1 MTANGAAAS
10 QTPTFLLHT
19 YYKSSCSG
27 RLRIALNLKGI
38 PAKYV
43 YVHVFHGDQ
52 LSEKYKELNPS
63 GTVPVLT
70 HLDEHGNPISFPITQ
85 STAALEYLE
94 EAYPDQRPLMPPQ
107 SKPLER
113 AKVRTLVNI
122 ITNDIQPFANRRV
135 VSWVTDLGSN
145 RVEWNKYFMTRGLE
159 AYDKIA
165 AKTSGKYSVGDEV
178 TLADVCLLPAIYAA
192 EKNEV
197 DLEKMPA
204 IIRIYAALSE
214 LDAVKDA
221 HWSRQKD
228 CPEDMAWL

>member
-1 MTANGAAAS
+1 MDINGTT
-10 QTPTFLLHT
+10 QPPNPQFLLHT

-27 RLRIALNLKGI
+27 RVRIALNLKGLQARYI
-38 PAKYV
+38 YV
-43 YVHVFHGDQ
+43 NLFQGDQ
-52 LSEKYKELNPS
+52 LSDEYKELNPS
-63 GTVPVLT
+63 GTAPVLT
-70 HLDEHGNPISFPITQ
+70 HLDRDGKPLSFPITQ

-94 EAYPDQRPLMPPQ
+94 EVFPIPPLLPAA

-113 AKVRTLVNI
+113 AQVRTLVNI

-135 VSWVTDLGSN
+135 VSWVTELGSN
-145 RVEWNKYFMTRGLE
+145 RVEWNKYFMSRGLE

-197 DLEKMPA
+197 ELEKMPT
-204 IIRIYAALSE
+204 IMRIYEALSQLE
-214 LDAVKDA
+214 AVQEA

-228 CPEDMAWL
+228 CPADMSWL

>member
-1 MTANGAAAS
+1 MATDSVSTTAK
-10 QTPTFLLHT
+10 PEFLLHT

-27 RLRIALNLKGI
+27 RLRIALNLKGVQ
-38 PAKYV
+38 AKYI
-43 YVHVFHGDQ
+43 YVHLYHGDQ
-52 LSEKYKELNPS
+52 LSEKYRELNPS

-70 HLDEHGNPISFPITQ
+70 QLNEDGDPISFPITQ
-85 STAALEYLE
+85 SSAALEYLD
-94 EAYPDQRPLMPPQ
+94 EAFPDRNPLMPPVSQ
-107 SKPLER
+107 PLER

-135 VSWVTDLGSN
+135 VQWVTDLGSN

-159 AYDKIA
+159 AFDKIA
-165 AKTSGKYSVGDEV
+165 AKTSGKYSVGDQV

-197 DLEKMPA
+197 DLEKMPT
-204 IIRIYAALSE
+204 IMRIYETLSKLE
-214 LDAVKDA
+214 AVQDA

-228 CPEDMAWL
+228 CPEDMSWL